1 MKKLLIICCFSF
13 VLFESC
19 QPTGDSLIWILEDG
33 IEQIEKAKT
42 CEEVSKITYKVKERM
57 MLVGELPGGDVKMS
71 AENTKKVIRCQ
82 NRFYD
87 AVNKRLRELNYK

>member
-1 MKKLLIICCFSF
+1 
-13 VLFESC
+13 
-19 QPTGDSLIWILEDG
+19 
-33 IEQIEKAKT
+33 
-42 CEEVSKITYKVKERM
+42 M
-57 MLVGELPGGDVKMS
+57 MLVGELPSGDVKMS